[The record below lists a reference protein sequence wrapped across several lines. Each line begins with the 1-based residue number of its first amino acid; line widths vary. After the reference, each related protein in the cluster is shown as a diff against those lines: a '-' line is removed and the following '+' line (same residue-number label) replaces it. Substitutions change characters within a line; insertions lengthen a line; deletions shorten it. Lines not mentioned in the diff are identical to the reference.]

1 MEDLARIASDCTGF
15 PVIPVVQYHWAR
27 SRDVNLR
34 GHFHNFGYQHLGLFV
49 FEFELGTMYSS
60 AALSTEE
67 LLGARTEQ
75 DREAH
80 NRRLLEW
87 WDRERPAERVF
98 QPWSGV
104 EHPQLGAV
112 EIGGLVSKY
121 LYNPTLAHLNEIS
134 KGTYRF
140 TVEHARRHPWVRIED
155 PRVDRF
161 GEVLRI
167 RTRVANRGA
176 LPTNVSARGTSL
188 RRMPPVRVSFHP
200 ASAVELLSST
210 GHHELGHLPAVTGSR
225 TLEWF
230 VTAPDEQR
238 ELCEIRVDAGAGGRA
253 MVTVPGPP

>member
-1 MEDLARIASDCTGF
+1 
-15 PVIPVVQYHWAR
+15 
-27 SRDVNLR
+27 
-34 GHFHNFGYQHLGLFV
+34 
-49 FEFELGTMYSS
+49 
-60 AALSTEE
+60 
-67 LLGARTEQ
+67 
-75 DREAH
+75 
-80 NRRLLEW
+80 
-87 WDRERPAERVF
+87 
-98 QPWSGV
+98 
-104 EHPQLGAV
+104 
-112 EIGGLVSKY
+112 
-121 LYNPTLAHLNEIS
+121 
-134 KGTYRF
+134 
-140 TVEHARRHPWVRIED
+140 
-155 PRVDRF
+155 VDRF